1 MRTSVTN
8 MDMTTVITMA
18 EIKAPSHVSAGH
30 ILAWPARL
38 LLLTG
43 LTILAWQAVVSG
55 LAFAGRRGDPAGA
68 VRRAPGN
75 ALALAALA
83 QQQLSEDPTRAA
95 ITARK
100 ALRRNP
106 SNAAAAGTLGIALTQ
121 TGDQARSLGM
131 LDYAQAMSRRDLPTQ
146 LWAIEV
152 AVQRGDIPEALHHYD
167 IALRV
172 NRNAPTL
179 LFPVLLTATQ
189 TPAVRTRLARLLA
202 QGTPWKDSFL
212 DFLSARSGDVMSASR
227 LISELYEAGG
237 KTTSGPVSILTQRLI
252 EANQPGPAWSL
263 YARRNPLAARQL
275 LRNGRFDR
283 AIDLPTP
290 FDWQLSDS
298 GEARA
303 VILPDSRG
311 GVMQVDARDGSGGV
325 VARQRL
331 VLAQGTYLLRFNAS
345 AADGATLGDSR
356 FDVLCLPARN
366 RIAQVPLAAGSSR
379 TDHRWRFTVPAGCPN
394 QSVELVLIPG
404 RTEAAIEAALSE
416 ISVARAPSSSNGSLQ

>member
-1 MRTSVTN
+1 
-8 MDMTTVITMA
+8 MTTVITMDGI
-18 EIKAPSHVSAGH
+18 EAPHHGRARHV
-30 ILAWPARL
+30 LALPARL
-38 LLLTG
+38 LLLAG
-43 LTILAWQAVVSG
+43 LAILAWQAVVAG
-55 LAFAGRRGDPAGA
+55 LAFAGRRGDPAAA
-68 VRRAPGN
+68 VRRAPDN

-83 QQQLSEDPTRAA
+83 QQQLAEDPAKAA
-95 ITARK
+95 LTARK
-100 ALRRNP
+100 ALRRSP
-106 SNAAAAGTLGIALTQ
+106 ANAAAAGALGMALTQ

-131 LDYAQAMSRRDLPTQ
+131 LGYAQAMSRRDLPTQ

-172 NRNAPTL
+172 NRTAPPL
-179 LFPVLLTATQ
+179 LFPVLLTATE
-189 TPAVRTRLARLLA
+189 TPAVRTSLARLLA

-212 DFLSARSGDVMSASR
+212 DFLAARSGDVMAASR
-227 LISELYEAGG
+227 LISEIYAAGG
-237 KTTSGPVSILTQRLI
+237 KTTPGPVSILTQRLI
-252 EANQPGPAWSL
+252 EANQSGPAWSL
-263 YARRNPLAARQL
+263 YARRDPRGARQL

-283 AIDLPTP
+283 AVDLPTP

-303 VILPDSRG
+303 VILPDPRG
-311 GVMQVDARDGSGGV
+311 GVLQVDARDGSGGV

-366 RIAQVPLAAGSSR
+366 RIAQAPLAAGSGR
-379 TDHRWRFTVPAGCPN
+379 TDQRWRFTVPAGCAN
-394 QSVELVLIPG
+394 QSLELTLVPG

-416 ISVARAPSSSNGSLQ
+416 INVTRVPSSSNGSLQ